1 MSGGRPAPGRP
12 VTPSRKVAIVRAVTR
27 RLPTVVILASV
38 LGLAG
43 CGSAGTGSS
52 GTSSSTSSSTSSGGQ
67 TSTSQSTGSSTGTG
81 PASTSIPG
89 FDGWHTINPTAV
101 DIGPTQSGF
110 GMTLKKRAEWSGANL
125 GALFYTTIDGNF
137 RLTATVR
144 ASRASDSSKDPGGD
158 GSIQMAGLMVRRES
172 STESWVLLEVG
183 GDTTGLALAT
193 GSTVDGVGR
202 LVASRWTDNEADL
215 KICRTGTTF
224 TYWKRAA
231 DSDNDWT
238 AAGRVERKDLGG
250 SVQVGASLS
259 ADATPDLTA
268 FFDNLTLE
276 PMDPGEAC

>member
-1 MSGGRPAPGRP
+1 M
-12 VTPSRKVAIVRAVTR
+12 TR
-27 RLPTVVILASV
+27 RLGSVVILASV
-38 LGLAG
+38 LVIAG
-43 CGSAGTGSS
+43 CGTTSSGSPGTG
-52 GTSSSTSSSTSSGGQ
+52 SSTSSSTSTGGQ
-67 TSTSQSTGSSTGTG
+67 TSTSQSTGSSTATG
-81 PASTSIPG
+81 PASSSIPG
-89 FDGWHTINPTAV
+89 FDGWRTINPTAL
-101 DIGPTQSGF
+101 DIGPTQTGF
-110 GMTLKKRAEWSGANL
+110 GMTLKKRAAWSGTRL
-125 GALFYTTIDGNF
+125 GVLFYTTMDGDF

-144 ASRASDSSKDPGGD
+144 ASRTSDSSKDPGGD

-183 GDTTGLALAT
+183 GDATGLAVAT

-224 TYWKRAA
+224 TYWKRTA

-238 AAGRVERKDLGG
+238 AAGHVERKDLGG
-250 SVQVGASLS
+250 NVQVGASLS